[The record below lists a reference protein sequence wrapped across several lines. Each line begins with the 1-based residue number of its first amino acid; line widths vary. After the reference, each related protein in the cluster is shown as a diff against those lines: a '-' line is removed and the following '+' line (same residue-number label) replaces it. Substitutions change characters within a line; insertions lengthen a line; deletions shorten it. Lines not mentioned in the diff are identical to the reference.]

1 MYHNLA
7 TTHGCRCSA
16 VHQWILMEMLYLVTN
31 RARESKVQ
39 HASAVKKSD
48 KASDQTRAGS
58 QILLGMSD
66 QIYRSKKVLGFWS
79 VSSSCRSVPSDFWRT
94 QKIGPEL
101 GDYWPAFT
109 VLAVQWVLSR
119 AKNGIGTHAGD
130 RTIDDM
136 PRWYVWVVV
145 VVLQFT
151 ARGRR
156 RPFNPQRKEITCE
169 NSGQYAPATT
179 LHVLAGRLARLCP
192 SSPIGPVN

>member
-1 MYHNLA
+1 MQVQ
-7 TTHGCRCSA
+7 CSTSVDPDGNA
-16 VHQWILMEMLYLVTN
+16 LPGDQQ
-31 RARESKVQ
+31 SKRKQ
-39 HASAVKKSD
+39 SAACICCEKSD

-66 QIYRSKKVLGFWS
+66 QIYRSKKVLGIWS

-179 LHVLAGRLARLCP
+179 LHVLAGRVHLLWLHQWT
-192 SSPIGPVN
+192 S

>member
-109 VLAVQWVLSR
+109 VLAVQ
-119 AKNGIGTHAGD
+119 
-130 RTIDDM
+130 
-136 PRWYVWVVV
+136 
-145 VVLQFT
+145 
-151 ARGRR
+151 
-156 RPFNPQRKEITCE
+156 
-169 NSGQYAPATT
+169 
-179 LHVLAGRLARLCP
+179 
-192 SSPIGPVN
+192 